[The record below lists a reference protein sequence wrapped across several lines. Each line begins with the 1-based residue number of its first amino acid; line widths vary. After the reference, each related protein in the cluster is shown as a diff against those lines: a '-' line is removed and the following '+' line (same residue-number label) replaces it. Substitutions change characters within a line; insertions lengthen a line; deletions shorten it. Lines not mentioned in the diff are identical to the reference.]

1 MNIYHY
7 PASSKLEIADG
18 SSITT
23 IDLPKWLDP
32 TDLAWAIQSETLRTI
47 IGQLQTKGENAK

>member
-23 IDLPKWLDP
+23 IDLPKSLDP
-32 TDLAWAIQSETLRTI
+32 ADIAWAIRSEVLKTI
-47 IGQLQTKGENAK
+47 ISQLLTKGENAK